1 MGSEGESIEDSR
13 GGSGAFGGFEVD
25 SIGNFAVFGS
35 VIKSL
40 LEADGGELLEPVGE

>member
-25 SIGNFAVFGS
+25 NFAVFGS